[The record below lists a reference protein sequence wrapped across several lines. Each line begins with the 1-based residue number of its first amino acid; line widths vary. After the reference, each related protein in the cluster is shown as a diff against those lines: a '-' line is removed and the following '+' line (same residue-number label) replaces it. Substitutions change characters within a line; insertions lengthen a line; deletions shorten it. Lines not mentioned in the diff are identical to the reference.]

1 MPPRPRLAVAFITA
15 CTAAI
20 AAYALLRLGQYA
32 FVAEAN
38 PADVMYSEHAAYFW
52 RAWTAAYIGALVG
65 FAAWRVPARVLA
77 HLERAVVVAAT
88 LLALQSLLVP

>member
-1 MPPRPRLAVAFITA
+1 MSPRPRLAVAFITA

-32 FVAEAN
+32 FVTEAN

-52 RAWTAAYIGALVG
+52 RAWTAAYVGALVG
-65 FAAWRVPARVLA
+65 FAAWRTPTRVLA
-77 HLERAVVVAAT
+77 HLDRAVVATAA
-88 LLALQSLLVP
+88 LLALQSLFVP